1 MKFIR
6 AFKQYRQDKKALKTA
21 WFDGV
26 KLGQDTID
34 SHYCIG
40 SGHNIAPQDAMFYT
54 REIRTRLKLATTD
67 RNKTPLQRQVA
78 KAKLQGVYDFILSNK
93 R

>member
-1 MKFIR
+1 MKFIK

-26 KLGQDTID
+26 KLGQDIVD
-34 SHYCIG
+34 SHYCVG
-40 SGHNIAPQDAMFYT
+40 SGNVTTPQDAMLYT
-54 REIRTRLKLATTD
+54 REVRTRLKLATTD
-67 RNKTPLQRQVA
+67 RNKTPLQRDIA